1 MERRKMTKVALTRC
15 KEYQLED
22 IENKIRE
29 SLEHLGGISK
39 FVEKDA
45 KVFIKLNCV
54 GAFPPEMAITTHPVF
69 LEAVIRIVKERTDN
83 IIIGDNPATKD
94 LIYTLKKCGLYDC
107 IIKYQCQIFNG
118 KQLTT
123 INNSQPKLF
132 SSFEV
137 SKEMF
142 DVDVMINL
150 PKLKTHSLTYMT
162 VAQKNLFGV
171 IYGLNKAAWHLR
183 ANNPLEFGE
192 AINDLYGAI
201 LESYQNKKMLH
212 ICDGILALEGEGP
225 SSGGNPKK
233 AEVILASEDAISLDR
248 VAVEVCNLDYEKMHL
263 TKIGHRRNYGEANL
277 DKIQICGEKIESF
290 KVLQLQE
297 PVNPTS
303 TFGLK
308 LLKFK
313 FLRNLVLEHPRIDQN
328 LCIKCG
334 ECVKIC
340 PPKAFSMKPKSFP
353 ILKAN
358 TCIRCWCC
366 AEVCPQDAI
375 KRTKRPLIGRIV
387 FKNQDK

>member
-1 MERRKMTKVALTRC
+1 MTKVALTRC

-29 SLEHLGGISK
+29 SLEYLGGISK

-162 VAQKNLFGV
+162 VAQKNL
-171 IYGLNKAAWHLR
+171 
-183 ANNPLEFGE
+183 LE
-192 AINDLYGAI
+192 
-201 LESYQNKKMLH
+201 
-212 ICDGILALEGEGP
+212 
-225 SSGGNPKK
+225 
-233 AEVILASEDAISLDR
+233 
-248 VAVEVCNLDYEKMHL
+248 
-263 TKIGHRRNYGEANL
+263 
-277 DKIQICGEKIESF
+277 
-290 KVLQLQE
+290 
-297 PVNPTS
+297 
-303 TFGLK
+303 
-308 LLKFK
+308 
-313 FLRNLVLEHPRIDQN
+313 
-328 LCIKCG
+328 
-334 ECVKIC
+334 
-340 PPKAFSMKPKSFP
+340 
-353 ILKAN
+353 
-358 TCIRCWCC
+358 
-366 AEVCPQDAI
+366 
-375 KRTKRPLIGRIV
+375 
-387 FKNQDK
+387 